1 MVKKET
7 PYVQNLKTKQNK
19 TKQKTEENQIN
30 ERGRVF
36 QAEKQHGQ
44 L

>member
-1 MVKKET
+1 M
-7 PYVQNLKTKQNK
+7 PYVQNLKKK
-19 TKQKTEENQIN
+19 KKKTEENQIN